1 MHLSNYQHL
10 LVQKLNS
17 LVKINDALT
26 ATLLQLFSVEQLEKG
41 YHFAKA
47 GEYSQYMGFVVDGIL
62 RAYHQ
67 APNGDTYNKHFFT
80 EENFVG
86 AYSSLVS
93 GQKNLIDIE
102 CLTSVTLLKC
112 RYTDFTALYDEHPK
126 VERMARI
133 IAEQYFV
140 NKETREIRLVTLD
153 ASERYKLFR
162 EQHPQIEQ
170 QIPQYH
176 IASYLGITPTQLS
189 RIRAQN

>member
-1 MHLSNYQHL
+1 MYCSEYQKML
-10 LVQKLNS
+10 AQKLNE
-17 LVKINDALT
+17 LVEISGELT
-26 ATLLQLFSVEQLEKG
+26 EILFHLFSVKHLKKG
-41 YHFAKA
+41 HHFAKA
-47 GEYSQYMGFVVDGIL
+47 GEYSKNMGFVVEGIL

-67 APNGDTYNKHFFT
+67 TKNGDTYNKHFFT
-80 EENFVG
+80 EGNFVG

-102 CLTSVTLLKC
+102 CLTDVTLLEC
-112 RYTDFTALYDEHPK
+112 RYADFTALYDEHRE

-140 NKETREIRLVTLD
+140 NKETREIQLVTLD
-153 ASERYKLFR
+153 ASDRYQLFR
-162 EQHPQIEQ
+162 EHHPEIEQ

-189 RIRAQN
+189 RIRAKK